1 MYSPVD
7 VSRIQYMTLKQQR
20 AARRKQA
27 QKLLT
32 RQMAKVTVQAP
43 PQKKK
48 KNKPFATVG
57 QTLGTAVGSMFGA
70 PTIGSGVGRWLGKGI
85 GSIFGSGDYEMV
97 GQNPS
102 YNVLTNG
109 AQIPKFSSTR
119 QTNIVCHREY
129 LGDITGT
136 TAFTNRSFSL
146 NPGDPGTF
154 PWLSTIAQNYQQFK
168 FHGLIFE
175 FRPLITDF
183 VTSGAPGVVVM
194 ATNYNADEPA
204 YQTKQE
210 MENSEYAVS
219 VKPTCNLM
227 HGVECATNQTVL
239 SELYVRVGGLA
250 SNLDLKFTDL
260 GKFQFASQGNPVQ
273 LLGELWVSYNV
284 EFFKPILPK
293 DVGGNVLSQNF
304 NVSGYTDA
312 APLGGTINKNVGDL
326 PDATVFNGNS
336 ISWKANPGNFYLVSV
351 RWKGTAAPI
360 ALTYPNT
367 TLTGCSGALA
377 FDNGTSFTSTA
388 PQTGIAADLF
398 AQLQIMVQCT
408 LGAPGNVIVTLSNT
422 GTLPTGT
429 RSYDVYVTSFSSEA
443 I

>member
-27 QKLLT
+27 QKQLT
-32 RQMAKVTVQAP
+32 RQMAKVTVQP
-43 PQKKK
+43 PPKKK

-57 QTLGTAVGSMFGA
+57 QTLGSAVGSMFGA

-109 AQIPKFSSTR
+109 AQIPKFSTTR
-119 QTNIVCHREY
+119 ATNVVSHREY

-136 TAFTNRSFSL
+136 TAFTNRKFPI
-146 NPGDPGTF
+146 NPGSAITF
-154 PWLSTIAQNYQQFK
+154 PWLSTIAQNYQQYRI
-168 FHGLIFE
+168 HGLIFE

-194 ATNYNADEPA
+194 ATNYNADEPV
-204 YQTKQE
+204 YTTKQA

-227 HGVECATNQTVL
+227 HGVECAANQSVL
-239 SELYVRVGGLA
+239 SELYVRPAGLS

-260 GKFQFASQGNPVQ
+260 GNFQFASQGNPTQ
-273 LLGELWVSYNV
+273 LLGELWCSYTI
-284 EFFKPILPK
+284 EFFKPLLPN
-293 DVGGNVLSQNF
+293 DVGGNVQSASTTR
-304 NVSGYTDA
+304 SGPTPA
-312 APLGGTINKNVGDL
+312 SPLGLIGVVTTGDLSDFTISGTI
-326 PDATVFNGNS
+326 
-336 ISWKANPGNFYLVSV
+336 I
-351 RWKGTAAPI
+351 
-360 ALTYPNT
+360 
-367 TLTGCSGALA
+367 
-377 FDNGTSFTSTA
+377 SFTA
-388 PQTGIAADLF
+388 QPDNLYLF
-398 AQLQIMVQCT
+398 NLCW
-408 LGAPGNVIVTLSNT
+408 T
-422 GTLPTGT
+422 GTVGVAAAYPTVTPTGAEIG
-429 RSYDVYVTSFSSEA
+429 RASCRERV
-443 I
+443 